1 MSSLRNISE
10 IDGEYK
16 MSHSLF
22 VIHVAFSSLILVT
35 GVCVNTIS
43 VGVIVRLKL
52 ARETSVLFT
61 LHLMIVNLAAS
72 IIAMSVSLIN
82 SFHSSGRKDMFC
94 RITGFVVFV
103 LIGVQMC
110 NITLISISAYLKVS
124 HSTLGKAFFARTR
137 NVALCLG
144 TIWIIP
150 LFIMSMP
157 ATELWGEF
165 SLSNHAPWCYPFT
178 GGFGIFVVCF
188 ALITCLSALLFSYVG
203 IMRTVLRSRRRV
215 ENANQLDLQR
225 KKKLRNERQLI
236 VAIIIMVTSFIILF
250 LPSGTILLLTLPTS
264 WVLKPMSFSLTSC
277 GRKTFWTRWFTVHW
291 ILKSE
296 MGSEIVCFVQMSVG
310 QKPSETSALCEYET
324 DNSKEKAKRT
334 YLENVTV
341 CAWTQEL
348 RIEGSIL
355 FYCTIA
361 IENIRTDKN
370 YSNLDINNWYS
381 ILYLYMY
388 TVYLIGIFLVQVI
401 YK

>member
-1 MSSLRNISE
+1 
-10 IDGEYK
+10 

-72 IIAMSVSLIN
+72 IIDMSVSLIN

-250 LPSGTILLLTLPTS
+250 LPSGTIPIVDPTYKLGVETHVIFTYVMWSQNFLDTLIY
-264 WVLKPMSFSLTSC
+264 C
-277 GRKTFWTRWFTVHW
+277 
-291 ILKSE
+291 
-296 MGSEIVCFVQMSVG
+296 
-310 QKPSETSALCEYET
+310 AL
-324 DNSKEKAKRT
+324 NSKIRNGIRDCVFCT
-334 YLENVTV
+334 NVRRPEAERNV
-341 CAWTQEL
+341 
-348 RIEGSIL
+348 SI
-355 FYCTIA
+355 
-361 IENIRTDKN
+361 
-370 YSNLDINNWYS
+370 
-381 ILYLYMY
+381 M
-388 TVYLIGIFLVQVI
+388 
-401 YK
+401 